1 MKTEQRLR
9 SMFEM
14 KLASLIQRADQTEV
28 IPIIPNHYF
37 SAASSEIREMFIDGY
52 FMGTIT
58 LSQSVAEGLSR
69 FLCDR
74 NKLRGY
80 LKQEHSKRLI
90 ILQSENIIT
99 PESKTSFDKIAGW
112 RNDFHHMNENIKT
125 NRSELESKAKLN
137 VDCLFQI
144 EKEIFDH
151 SFSKGELVPKY
162 PQYWDISAD
171 GTTEAFLRSLP

>member
-9 SMFEM
+9 SMFEI
-14 KLASLIQRADQTEV
+14 KLVSSVKRAEQTDV
-28 IPIIPNHYF
+28 IPVVPNHYF
-37 SAASSEIREMFIDGY
+37 SAASSEIREMFIAGY
-52 FMGTIT
+52 FIGMIT

-69 FLCDR
+69 FLCAR
-74 NKLRGY
+74 NGLKGY
-80 LKQEHSKRLI
+80 LKQKHSKRVVL
-90 ILQSENIIT
+90 LLSENIISH
-99 PESKTSFDKIAGW
+99 ESKTAFDEIAEW

-125 NRSELESKAKLN
+125 NRSELESKAKIN
-137 VDCLFQI
+137 IDCLFQI
-144 EKEIFDH
+144 EKEIFDY